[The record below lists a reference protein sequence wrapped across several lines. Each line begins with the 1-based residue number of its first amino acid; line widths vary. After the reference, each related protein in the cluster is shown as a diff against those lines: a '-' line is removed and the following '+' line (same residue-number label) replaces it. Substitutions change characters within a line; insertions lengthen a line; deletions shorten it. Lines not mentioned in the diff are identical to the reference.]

1 MFRCRAIKCATWK
14 QRWKVDQRG
23 ERCHDIWPCLHKE
36 KWVGIQKQRAWKE
49 QEEGAWNIFCL
60 EFLCGHEVK
69 DERYMEGCCWNQS
82 YSTYCVSAH
91 HNINLHTNNTPLHLQ
106 TACSAHTSPSHY
118 PLWGAGPQSGD
129 LGCHP
134 MSGDIIV
141 IVTKWIYSGCSCG
154 VSKESTWLGLGKN
167 ICYTTCLPES
177 TLRMSIRSISL
188 YRLYNI

>member
-1 MFRCRAIKCATWK
+1 MFRCRAIKRATWK
-14 QRWKVDQRG
+14 QCWKVDQRG

-118 PLWGAGPQSGD
+118 CGEQVHSQVTLV
-129 LGCHP
+129 
-134 MSGDIIV
+134 V
-141 IVTKWIYSGCSCG
+141 IQCQV
-154 VSKESTWLGLGKN
+154 
-167 ICYTTCLPES
+167 
-177 TLRMSIRSISL
+177 ISL
-188 YRLYNI
+188 LLLQNESIVVAVAG